1 MHTKI
6 RMYFQHFSLS
16 FCNESLLKLIQ
27 LDIIIHTKFY
37 STERNTFQLKC
48 VHTLYDRYTR
58 NGTLWHILEMVLQM
72 TTCWKIF
79 TKKNPQLYTAKLPKS
94 TKNTSSL
101 GPVETSFKHDN
112 CAPFRHVHKVTI
124 SYFDLPNKN

>member
-58 NGTLWHILEMVLQM
+58 NGTSDNNMLKYIHQDKLS
-72 TTCWKIF
+72 T
-79 TKKNPQLYTAKLPKS
+79 LYSQTAK
-94 TKNTSSL
+94 
-101 GPVETSFKHDN
+101 V
-112 CAPFRHVHKVTI
+112 
-124 SYFDLPNKN
+124 YNKY